1 MTRRTVHIVDDEEP
15 VRRSLALMLKVSGY
29 NVSTFDSGAALLDA
43 AEALVPGALLLDI
56 RMPDMDGIEVQKH
69 LASRGRNG
77 LPVVVMTGHGDLAV
91 AAAAL
96 QGGAVAFLEKPFAKP
111 ALIDALDAAFL
122 RLEDRD
128 AYDRRRS
135 AAAAAVHALSEADRA
150 LLASLATGRSS
161 EGIAAELGIST
172 ASAEVRRARLFS
184 ELGAESLNEALGM
197 AFAAGLQ
204 PSAWLRDIT

>member
-1 MTRRTVHIVDDEEP
+1 MAKRTVHVVDDEEP

-43 AEALVPGALLLDI
+43 A
-56 RMPDMDGIEVQKH
+56 
-69 LASRGRNG
+69 
-77 LPVVVMTGHGDLAV
+77 
-91 AAAAL
+91 AAL

-111 ALIDALDAAFL
+111 ALIDALDWAFL
-122 RLEDRD
+122 RLDDPE

-135 AAAAAVHALSEADRA
+135 AAAAAVHALSESDRA

-161 EGIAAELGIST
+161 EGIAAELGISA

-204 PSAWLRDIT
+204 PSA

>member
-1 MTRRTVHIVDDEEP
+1 MAKRTVHIVDDEEP

-29 NVSTFDSGAALLDA
+29 AVSTFDSGASLLDA

-56 RMPDMDGIEVQKH
+56 RMPDMDGIEVQRQ
-69 LASRGRNG
+69 LASRGVD
-77 LPVVVMTGHGDLAV
+77 LPVVVMTGHGDLSV

-96 QGGAVAFLEKPFAKP
+96 QGGAVAFLEKPFAKT
-111 ALIDALDAAFL
+111 ALVDALDSAFL
-122 RLEDRD
+122 KIEDPE

-135 AAAAAVHALSEADRA
+135 AAATAVHALSDGDRA
-150 LLASLATGRSS
+150 LLSSLAKGGSS
-161 EGIAAELGIST
+161 ERIAAELGIST

-184 ELGAESLNEALGM
+184 ALGTESLAEALSM

-204 PSAWLRDIT
+204 PGA

>member
-1 MTRRTVHIVDDEEP
+1 MAKRTVHIVDDEEP

-29 NVSTFDSGAALLDA
+29 SVSTFQSGAALLEA

-56 RMPDMDGIEVQKH
+56 RMPDMDGIEVQTE
-69 LASRGRNG
+69 LALRKVG
-77 LPVVVMTGHGDLAV
+77 LPVVVMTGHGDLSV

-111 ALIDALDAAFL
+111 ALVDALETAFL
-122 RLEDRD
+122 RLEDRE

-135 AAAAAVHALSEADRA
+135 AAAAAVHALSEADRV
-150 LLASLATGRSS
+150 LLATLARGGSS
-161 EGIAAELGIST
+161 ERIAAERGIST
-172 ASAEVRRARLFS
+172 ASAEIRRARLFAA
-184 ELGAESLNEALGM
+184 LGTENLNEALGM

-204 PSAWLRDIT
+204 PNG